1 MQPFEADVLRTLRVF
16 GPCSN
21 AEIARQMKEP
31 LHRTYRT
38 LYVLVGKG
46 LAVHP
51 KLQRW
56 DISRLGR
63 EWFDKQPNKPLEL
76 FTTAVAQE

>member
-1 MQPFEADVLRTLRVF
+1 MSDLETDVLRVLRVF

-21 AEIARQMKEP
+21 ADVGRRLGVP
-31 LHRTYRT
+31 PDRTYRVC
-38 LYVLVGKG
+38 YRLVELG

-63 EWFDKQPNKPLEL
+63 EWFDKQPPKPLSL
-76 FTTAVAQE
+76 FGGVA

>member
-1 MQPFEADVLRTLRVF
+1 MTPLEKDCLRMLRIF

-21 AEIARQMKEP
+21 ADVARKLGVPMDK
-31 LHRTYRT
+31 TYRAIYR
-38 LYVLVGKG
+38 LEKAG

-63 EWFDKQPNKPLEL
+63 EWFTRAGAKPLAL
-76 FTTAVAQE
+76 FVE

>member
-1 MQPFEADVLRTLRVF
+1 MTDLQRDVLRILRVF
-16 GPCSN
+16 GPLSN
-21 AEIARQMKEP
+21 ADVARRLRLP
-31 LHRTYRT
+31 LHQTYRAIYELT
-38 LYVLVGKG
+38 ERG

-63 EWFDKQPNKPLEL
+63 EWFERQPGKPLKL
-76 FTTAVAQE
+76 FAEGVTT

>member
-1 MQPFEADVLRTLRVF
+1 MSDLEKDVLRILRVF

-21 AEIARQMKEP
+21 AAVGRRLKIPPDK
-31 LHRTYRT
+31 TYRAICS
-38 LYVLVGKG
+38 LCVNG

-63 EWFDKQPNKPLEL
+63 EWFEKQENRPLAL
-76 FTTAVAQE
+76 YASL